1 MASWCY
7 KVVPQPMTMGFRL
20 QKPWQGFDK
29 VTKNK
34 GSRDNKQET
43 TGITKKNQETNVNKA

>member
-43 TGITKKNQETNVNKA
+43 IGITKKNQETNVNKA